1 MIKRLYQKSL
11 KLAAHKSSKTY
22 LAIISFV
29 ESSFFP
35 IPPDVMIAP
44 MVIAKK
50 NDYLKIF
57 LIATIFSTLGGFL
70 GYFIGLSFSDVAM
83 HVVEFYGYENKV
95 DELKYDFSIGDGR
108 YIWIA
113 TLFLAGFTPLPFK
126 VFTITSGMIGFNL
139 FIFFFICLIS
149 RGLRFFIVSY
159 LSFKFG
165 DTFNKFMETKAAKW
179 FYNFRYFNCSYLWFE
194 YILWLNNM
202 PKIKYQRFLNLIL
215 FFCIFALISAY
226 FIQYILGH
234 QPCNLCLI
242 ERVPY
247 ISAVIIILLCFYLK
261 KFEKICLIFL
271 SLIFFLAT
279 IVSFYHFGIEQGFIK
294 RVFSL

>member
-11 KLAAHKSSKTY
+11 KLAAHKSSKTF

-35 IPPDVMIAP
+35 IPPDIMIAP

-57 LIATIFSTLGGFL
+57 LIATIFSTLGGLL

-83 HVVEFYGYENKV
+83 YVVEFYGYENKV
-95 DELKYDFSIGDGR
+95 IALKSSLTIGSGV
-108 YIWIA
+108 YIWLA

-126 VFTITSGMIGFNL
+126 VFTITSGMIGFNF

-165 DTFNKFMETKAAKW
+165 HTFDKFMQTEAAKW
-179 FYNFRYFNCSYLWFE
+179 FS
-194 YILWLNNM
+194 
-202 PKIKYQRFLNLIL
+202 
-215 FFCIFALISAY
+215 
-226 FIQYILGH
+226 ILG
-234 QPCNLCLI
+234 I
-242 ERVPY
+242 VTVA
-247 ISAVIIILLCFYLK
+247 IFGVIYF
-261 KFEKICLIFL
+261 
-271 SLIFFLAT
+271 
-279 IVSFYHFGIEQGFIK
+279 
-294 RVFSL
+294 VFK